1 MANSK
6 NLEIKGLSDAELIDE
21 LASME
26 REYQKF
32 QFDHAIK
39 GLENPLSL
47 KEMRRDIARV
57 KTEMRSRELANMS
70 PEALAKRSKL
80 RVRRRSE

>member
-39 GLENPLSL
+39 GLDNPLSL

-70 PEALAKRSKL
+70 PEALTKRSKL
-80 RVRRRSE
+80 RARRRSE